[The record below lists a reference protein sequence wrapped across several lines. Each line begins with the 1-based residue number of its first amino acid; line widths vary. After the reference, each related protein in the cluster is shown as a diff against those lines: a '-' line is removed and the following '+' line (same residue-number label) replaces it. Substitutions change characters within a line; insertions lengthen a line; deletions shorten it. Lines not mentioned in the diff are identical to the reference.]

1 VTFVRNLF
9 ADLVAKRL
17 WPVAAVLVLALV
29 AGPVVLV
36 KTSAEEPVATPAAA
50 PPSDSAS
57 AVAVTPVAEQARGGR
72 PPMGRNPFK
81 QPTPPGA
88 VPAKGDPQGQVLDK
102 YNDTMDRIGDAAEDW
117 AKGGAGTGGSVPVGD
132 DAWGDVPGLDD
143 VDVIPVGGGTGSGT
157 PATAKTDARASW
169 HVDLRFG
176 QDGKLASRSDV
187 PRLSP
192 LPSVADP
199 FFVFL
204 GVLADGKTAL
214 FLVSSDAEAT
224 GDGKCLPSPQSC
236 ERVEM
241 QAGDT
246 EFFDVTAPD
255 GSVKQY
261 QLDLVRVARRT
272 QASTAVAAAAR
283 SRESGDGREVLRTAV
298 DTGQVQVADLAY
310 SRELGL
316 VLPSGE
322 TAGEDEEDA
331 ALFGGFRVDLQ
342 FGAAGALVKRYNLA
356 RLTPLPSVEKPSFVY
371 LGVLDD
377 GKTALFLNPTEAAVS
392 GDAECLP
399 SPDECQ
405 RVQLKAGDK
414 AALAS
419 PTIDGQTE
427 EYELSVDAIS
437 KVEVSSQAE
446 AAASLKRES
455 PAGRQI
461 LRRLITEVGS
471 LVGDLS
477 YSNDSGA
484 LEPVEPAAG
493 K

>member
-1 VTFVRNLF
+1 
-9 ADLVAKRL
+9 
-17 WPVAAVLVLALV
+17 
-29 AGPVVLV
+29 
-36 KTSAEEPVATPAAA
+36 
-50 PPSDSAS
+50 
-57 AVAVTPVAEQARGGR
+57 
-72 PPMGRNPFK
+72 
-81 QPTPPGA
+81 
-88 VPAKGDPQGQVLDK
+88 
-102 YNDTMDRIGDAAEDW
+102 
-117 AKGGAGTGGSVPVGD
+117 
-132 DAWGDVPGLDD
+132 
-143 VDVIPVGGGTGSGT
+143 VIPVGGGTGGSGT
-157 PATAKTDARASW
+157 TVAKTDGRASW

-176 QDGKLASRSDV
+176 QDGTLKSRTDV
-187 PRLSP
+187 PRLTP

-255 GSVKQY
+255 GTVKQY
-261 QLDLVRVARRT
+261 QLDLTRVARRT

-283 SRESGDGREVLRTAV
+283 SRESEDGREVLRTAV
-298 DTGQVQVADLAY
+298 DTGQVEVGDLAY
-310 SRELGL
+310 SREMGL

-322 TAGEDEEDA
+322 QPEEDA
-331 ALFGGFRVDLQ
+331 GLFGGFRVDLQ

-356 RLTPLPSVEKPSFVY
+356 RLTPLPSIEKPSFVY

-405 RVQLKAGDK
+405 RVQLEAGER

-419 PTIDGQTE
+419 PTIDGGTE
-427 EYELSVDAIS
+427 EYELSIDAIS
-437 KVEVSSQAE
+437 RVEAATKAE
-446 AAASLKRES
+446 AAASIRRES
-455 PAGRQI
+455 PAGRKI

-484 LEPVEPAAG
+484 LEPVEG
-493 K
+493 KTAPGE

>member
-1 VTFVRNLF
+1 VTFVRNLI

-17 WPVAAVLVLALV
+17 WPVAVVLVLALV
-29 AGPVVLV
+29 AVPVVLIS
-36 KTSAEEPVATPAAA
+36 TSAEEPVASPAAVPA
-50 PPSDSAS
+50 TDTANAA
-57 AVAVTPVAEQARGGR
+57 AVSPVAEQARGGR
-72 PPMGRNPFK
+72 PSMGRNPFN
-81 QPTPPGA
+81 QPKPARTRAGGA
-88 VPAKGDPQGQVLDK
+88 GTDGEVRERVLDK
-102 YNDTMDRIGDAAEDW
+102 YDQTMDRIGDAWE
-117 AKGGAGTGGSVPVGD
+117 KGVGGAGVPVGD

-143 VDVIPVGGGTGSGT
+143 VDVIPVGGGTGST
-157 PATAKTDARASW
+157 TTKTDARASW

-176 QDGKLASRSDV
+176 QDGTLANRNDV
-187 PRLSP
+187 PRLTP

-246 EFFDVTAPD
+246 QFFDVTAPD

-283 SRESGDGREVLRTAV
+283 SRESEDGREVLRSAV
-298 DTGQVQVADLAY
+298 DTGQVQVNDLAY

-322 TAGEDEEDA
+322 TAKTGDKVEDA
-331 ALFGGFRVDLQ
+331 GLFGGFRADLR

-437 KVEVSSQAE
+437 RVKVATEAE
-446 AAASLKRES
+446 AAASIRRES
-455 PAGRQI
+455 PAGRKI

-484 LEPVEPAAG
+484 LEPVEPGAG